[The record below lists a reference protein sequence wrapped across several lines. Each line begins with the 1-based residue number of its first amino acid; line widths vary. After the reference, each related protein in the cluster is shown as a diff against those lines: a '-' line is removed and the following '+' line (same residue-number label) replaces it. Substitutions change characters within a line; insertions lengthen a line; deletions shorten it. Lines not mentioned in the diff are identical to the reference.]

1 MAVHHLHGF
10 EAPSR
15 TVELGVRDSSKSK
28 SSASSSSTCN
38 NSNTGVCEKPEST
51 NRLAIGLGVGIPIAC
66 ALIVILILHYRHL
79 RKLKKEELENQH
91 IDVDMDDYENMPY
104 HDSSE
109 KGSNN
114 GSHDRVVEDHESQV
128 GSMRGST
135 RGGMAP
141 PSLRGPSPF
150 EPYYANAPYL
160 PTVHDNDSKAS
171 LEEYSKSIMGVSEHV
186 YPSTASVYSA
196 AASPRM
202 PPPLH
207 HKPGTGS
214 MYSLGRIGSS
224 PSINSGLSQSA
235 YTRHSIDRQDSPF
248 GDHNKLPETVTEGD
262 SGSIGSAHTAEADF
276 DFRNKTDNNNHN
288 HNDKFVLDDEEE
300 DTNSQTGT
308 HEHEPVELH
317 RNDTKHFERVKSV
330 YKEYMDGNVDDDE
343 EDDHHPRQA
352 TDQATNRASQVPS
365 VPVPDVP
372 KVPDAVEPESK
383 VIDSSVQDQAQTQ
396 SQNDLKVPELESDN
410 GTPQSSSSPPESTT
424 FYDQV
429 SHDEPPKA
437 QPVYENA
444 HENEY
449 PHEID
454 DARSSVYSARPLD
467 DAASF
472 MGSVRTGHHHPHLPP
487 EAYNMYNYAPP
498 TPVGYGP
505 GSDGR
510 PGSATSSQKSSK
522 PSIPL
527 PKLTA
532 LPTPHSLSETENP
545 LSYAPQ
551 RRVKTGGGPAS
562 PKYSPSYSVLNR
574 SHTGEVLP
582 SPHALR
588 SSVVLTS
595 NLEYAPPKK
604 YQANNR
610 LRSNSL
616 TSPTLPSSG
625 SAYEMSPSAPGS
637 GHSTPRLGSGFS
649 TSLVPDARNDGDLLR
664 PTMDMR

>member
-10 EAPSR
+10 EATR
-15 TVELGVRDSSKSK
+15 TVELGARDSSKSK

-91 IDVDMDDYENMPY
+91 IDVDMDDYDNMAY
-104 HDSSE
+104 RDDSE

-114 GSHDRVVEDHESQV
+114 GSNDRAVDDQESQI
-128 GSMRGST
+128 GSLRGST
-135 RGGMAP
+135 RGSTRAVSMAP

-160 PTVHDNDSKAS
+160 PTVHDTDSKVS
-171 LEEYSKSIMGVSEHV
+171 LEEYSKSIIGVSEQV
-186 YPSTASVYSA
+186 YPSNASVYSA

-224 PSINSGLSQSA
+224 PSVNSGLSQSA
-235 YTRHSIDRQDSPF
+235 YTRHSSIDRQDSPF
-248 GDHNKLPETVTEGD
+248 GDHNKLPETVVEGD
-262 SGSIGSAHTAEADF
+262 SVSVDSAHTAEADF
-276 DFRNKTDNNNHN
+276 DFHNNNDNSAN
-288 HNDKFVLDDEEE
+288 HDKFVLDDDQDD
-300 DTNSQTGT
+300 DTNSQAGT

-343 EDDHHPRQA
+343 EDDHQRTA
-352 TDQATNRASQVPS
+352 NRASQVPS
-365 VPVPDVP
+365 VPVPAVP
-372 KVPDAVEPESK
+372 TVPDEVQESK
-383 VIDSSVQDQAQTQ
+383 AEAQPQAPQAEAKPQTQ
-396 SQNDLKVPELESDN
+396 PAQSELKVPELESDN
-410 GTPQSSSSPPESTT
+410 GTPQSTSSPPESTT
-424 FYDQV
+424 FYT
-429 SHDEPPKA
+429 SSPPETK
-437 QPVYENA
+437 PVYENA

-467 DAASF
+467 DTASF

-510 PGSATSSQKSSK
+510 PGSATSSQNSSK
-522 PSIPL
+522 PAIPL
-527 PKLTA
+527 PKLTT

-551 RRVKTGGGPAS
+551 RRVKTGGPAS

-604 YQANNR
+604 YQANSR
-610 LRSNSL
+610 MRSNSL
-616 TSPTLPSSG
+616 TSSTLPSSG
-625 SAYEMSPSAPGS
+625 SAYEMPPTAPGS